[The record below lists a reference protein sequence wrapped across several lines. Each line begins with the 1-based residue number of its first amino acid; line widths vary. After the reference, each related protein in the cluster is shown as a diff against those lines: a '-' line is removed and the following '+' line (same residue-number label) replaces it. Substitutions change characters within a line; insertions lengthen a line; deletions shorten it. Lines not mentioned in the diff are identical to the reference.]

1 MANRSKQP
9 DNQSESSNA
18 TILTRGSARLNQKT
32 ITNEELEEI
41 QNSTEARFYLEK
53 TQLIVPPGQEP
64 TLGLLTTAIH
74 HVLNYKLPKPATNAL
89 RAIAL
94 LMNELEETALHQTV
108 RDSVTT
114 QINEMGTDLKDFV
127 TDATR
132 RIDEHI
138 ESKMAEISTATKT
151 LVDSVKETFTALP
164 SAGTNATQVAPQLDY
179 RQALAKPPPHV
190 DPRLAAKEGIKL
202 RQFFLEGATRET
214 RIGKM
219 SAAETKKAVNQAIEK
234 AGGEGLKARSTTRQS
249 KEGLLVEMETDA
261 GAAWMRTDTNA
272 RAFCEAL
279 GPGIEIKRRPYNVFA
294 YNVSTA
300 IDPDNGEHL
309 KEISEANDIQDGGL
323 IAMRWVKPPNRRD
336 RADQRTAHLIL
347 SFSNVDDANRAILT
361 GLTICQR
368 RTRVSKPKKEPVRC
382 MKCHNWNHVAW
393 ECTAQNDTCGTCGG
407 NDHWTKDCTNQEK
420 KHCVSCKTDDHASW
434 SRMCPVF
441 LKKCEDMD
449 RRTPENNLPF
459 FPATEAWTWSPTPPP
474 TGYHSRVDLPPPIL
488 TRGRN
493 QQERIQASKDMAP
506 NGRPYER
513 KSWNRPQPAQPDRQ
527 TPIPPLQPSDE
538 AAPPPSTLP
547 EQTRTDDDTNLQV
560 TNPQNDSHA

>member
-1 MANRSKQP
+1 MANRSKHP
-9 DNQSESSNA
+9 DNNPENSNA
-18 TILTRGSARLNQKT
+18 TTITRGSARLTQKT

-64 TLGLLTTAIH
+64 TIGLLATAIH
-74 HVLNYKLPKPATNAL
+74 HVINYKLPKPATNAL
-89 RAIAL
+89 RAIAF
-94 LMNELEETALHQTV
+94 LMNELEETAIHQTV

-114 QINEMGTDLKDFV
+114 QFNEMGTDLKDFV

-151 LVDSVKETFTALP
+151 LVDSVKETLMALP
-164 SAGTNATQVAPQLDY
+164 PVNTNATQAPPQLDY

-202 RQFFLEGATRET
+202 RQFLLEGVTRES

-234 AGGEGLKARSTTRQS
+234 AGGESIKARSTMRQN

-279 GPGIEIKRRPYNVFA
+279 GPGIGIKQRPYHVFA
-294 YNVSTA
+294 YNVSTS

-323 IAMRWVKPPNRRD
+323 VAMRWVKPLNRRD

-347 SFSNVDDANRAILT
+347 SFSNVDDANRAIVT
-361 GLTICQR
+361 GLNICHR
-368 RTRVSKPKKEPVRC
+368 RIRMSKPKKEPVRC

-407 NDHWTKDCTNQEK
+407 NDH
-420 KHCVSCKTDDHASW
+420 
-434 SRMCPVF
+434 
-441 LKKCEDMD
+441 
-449 RRTPENNLPF
+449 
-459 FPATEAWTWSPTPPP
+459 
-474 TGYHSRVDLPPPIL
+474 
-488 TRGRN
+488 
-493 QQERIQASKDMAP
+493 
-506 NGRPYER
+506 
-513 KSWNRPQPAQPDRQ
+513 
-527 TPIPPLQPSDE
+527 
-538 AAPPPSTLP
+538 
-547 EQTRTDDDTNLQV
+547 
-560 TNPQNDSHA
+560 